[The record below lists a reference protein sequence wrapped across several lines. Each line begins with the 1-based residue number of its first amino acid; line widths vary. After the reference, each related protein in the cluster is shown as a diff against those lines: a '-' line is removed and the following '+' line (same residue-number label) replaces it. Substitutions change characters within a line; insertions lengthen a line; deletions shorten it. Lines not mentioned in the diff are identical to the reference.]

1 MKKRLPEA
9 LLTKMIKSKKPFK
22 IYDSQENFKKIKI
35 LFYGKSG
42 TGKTVLAGSACVVP
56 DLGSVLGVDM
66 DGGMLAA
73 TANGYNDIDLTKV
86 DSFTTTEDS
95 YMQVHQYLVSADNE
109 YSAAILDSLTEM
121 QQLVLTE
128 ALKSQNKAQPDW
140 PVWGLV
146 TGKMRAA
153 VRRIRDLPIHVI
165 ATALEKQVQDTQTGM
180 MVCQPSLNGKM
191 AEEIPGF
198 FDVVARLAIKKNKE
212 GKLVRVAYFESDG
225 TFVAKDRT
233 NSLGRVMENPTIE
246 KMWDLIRQK
255 HPLKA

>member
-1 MKKRLPEA
+1 MRRHPPGVP
-9 LLTKMIKSKKPFK
+9 LTKMIKSERPFK
-22 IYDSQENFKKIKI
+22 LYASKENFKKIKF
-35 LFYGKSG
+35 LFYGRSG
-42 TGKTVLAGSACVVP
+42 TGKTVLSSSASAVP
-56 DLGSVLGVDM
+56 DLGPVLGVDM

-73 TANGYNDIDLTKV
+73 TANGYTDIDLTKV
-86 DSFTTTEDS
+86 DSFTASEDS
-95 YMQVHQYLVSADNE
+95 YMQVHKYLVGPDNE
-109 YSAAILDSLTEM
+109 YSTAILDSLTEM
-121 QQLVLTE
+121 QQLVVTE
-128 ALKSQNKAQPDW
+128 CLRESGKKQPDW

-165 ATALEKQVQDTQTGM
+165 ATALDRQVKDEQTGM

-212 GKLVRVAYFESDG
+212 GKLVRVAYFEGDG

-233 NSLGRVMENPTIE
+233 NSLGRVMEDPTIE
-246 KMWDLIRQK
+246 KMWDLIRKK